1 AAAMIAA
8 EADGGEGRARRHEGR
23 SREDAG
29 PVARPAVARAPAP
42 HSPVHRYAAGL
53 AVARRARGER
63 GESHARDLD
72 AHSTACGSAAAGPPA
87 EPRAGAEEERRD
99 GDGTAARGANGALE
113 PMRAGKETQSSG
125 CRSHWRPQCHRSAAD

>member
-1 AAAMIAA
+1 AVAPAVRGNDSVERETAVHGDRRGALADAARVPGGSGSERAVQVVAPAIGVARLVDAAAMIAA

-72 AHSTACGSAAAGPPA
+72 
-87 EPRAGAEEERRD
+87 
-99 GDGTAARGANGALE
+99 
-113 PMRAGKETQSSG
+113 
-125 CRSHWRPQCHRSAAD
+125 